1 MKSTPEERIL
11 KKQSVHRAI
20 GGILFV
26 NDQGRREL

>member
-1 MKSTPEERIL
+1 ML

-20 GGILFV
+20 GGILLG